1 MIWLWYK
8 SARRGEK
15 AHAFAD
21 GATHSVCGLVARE
34 KAEHEVDPA
43 TARRCLQ
50 CRHGRMVASPA
61 RSVA

>member
-8 SARRGEK
+8 SVRRGEK

-21 GATHSVCGLVARE
+21 SATHSVCGLVARE
-34 KAEHEVDPA
+34 KSGPEVDPA
-43 TARRCLQ
+43 KVRRCQ
-50 CRHGRMVASPA
+50 ACRHGNMVALQA